1 MNTIFKLGQLDHYI
15 NPKDISLDLSSEEE
29 TNITEDLYQTLRE
42 RNQFNQFND
51 PYFYNRFH
59 YANDSTES
67 QRLMDLLN
75 DNVSFNENLV
85 LLNHNNNRIYN
96 DIASLNNTGISIT
109 TKNNY
114 FNPYIINNNNGI
126 VNTNLNDYNDYN
138 NFIGNNNPNISSN
151 SSHITSLLKMQK
163 MKKK

>member
-1 MNTIFKLGQLDHYI
+1 
-15 NPKDISLDLSSEEE
+15 
-29 TNITEDLYQTLRE
+29 
-42 RNQFNQFND
+42 
-51 PYFYNRFH
+51 
-59 YANDSTES
+59 
-67 QRLMDLLN
+67 MDLLN

-85 LLNHNNNRIYN
+85 LLNHNINRIYN

-126 VNTNLNDYNDYN
+126 VNTNLNDYN

>member
-1 MNTIFKLGQLDHYI
+1 
-15 NPKDISLDLSSEEE
+15 
-29 TNITEDLYQTLRE
+29 
-42 RNQFNQFND
+42 
-51 PYFYNRFH
+51 
-59 YANDSTES
+59 
-67 QRLMDLLN
+67 MDLLN

-126 VNTNLNDYNDYN
+126 VNTNLNVYNDYN

>member
-1 MNTIFKLGQLDHYI
+1 
-15 NPKDISLDLSSEEE
+15 
-29 TNITEDLYQTLRE
+29 
-42 RNQFNQFND
+42 
-51 PYFYNRFH
+51 
-59 YANDSTES
+59 
-67 QRLMDLLN
+67 MDLLN

-96 DIASLNNTGISIT
+96 DIASLNNTSISIT

-126 VNTNLNDYNDYN
+126 MNTNLNDYNDYN

-151 SSHITSLLKMQK
+151 SSHIISLLKMQK